1 MKKTVNF
8 LMATIILL
16 PIAAYFLGTPP
27 TDTQLNIIK
36 KPLGFCLQL
45 LPSRL

>member
-27 TDTQLNIIK
+27 SDQ
-36 KPLGFCLQL
+36 QA
-45 LPSRL
+45 